1 VTAADIQAASTATR
15 QTAEEVQ
22 SDLNDLRRYVLDVEA
37 TWQGVASNTF
47 QVLMHDFDVNSA
59 MLNQALTDIASGLD
73 GNYVNYAGTEEQL
86 VKGLQ
91 AVNWR
96 RGIQDLR
103 PALAGATPPAEPGS
117 SGGARRDR
125 ESRRAGRP
133 RRQVSSRAARTA
145 PISGSAPYRAA
156 AVPGRRG
163 RWPPA

>member
-1 VTAADIQAASTATR
+1 VAAGAGFRVTAADIQAASTATR

-91 AVNWR
+91 AVN
-96 RGIQDLR
+96 
-103 PALAGATPPAEPGS
+103 GAIPG
-117 SGGARRDR
+117 ANF
-125 ESRRAGRP
+125 A
-133 RRQVSSRAARTA
+133 
-145 PISGSAPYRAA
+145 
-156 AVPGRRG
+156 
-163 RWPPA
+163 